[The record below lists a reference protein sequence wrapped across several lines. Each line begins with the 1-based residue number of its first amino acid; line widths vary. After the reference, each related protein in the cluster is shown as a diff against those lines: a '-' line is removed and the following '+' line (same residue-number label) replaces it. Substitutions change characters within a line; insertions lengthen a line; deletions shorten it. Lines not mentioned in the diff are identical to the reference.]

1 MQKFENILFKFIYY
15 LCAFLM
21 FLMVTIIFSQVVARY
36 IFHHSLYWSE
46 EIGRYLFIWITFIGA
61 ALALREKAHVA
72 IDSFVKMMP
81 VFLQKVVRIIAFLA
95 MLAFS
100 LVMTYTGWNMLQ
112 YGTHQVSAATQ
123 MPMYYV
129 YLVLPVSGLLIA
141 FYILKNFYEEF
152 KSGGAK

>member
-112 YGTHQVSAATQ
+112 YGAHQVSAATQ